1 MKDLFTPLTRDERQ
15 EESLQ
20 KWLKAKG
27 KGTVVAGTGV
37 GFFEAVTPIMLLQQ
51 KVFYLFLELILYKYN
66 YICLT

>member
-15 EESLQ
+15 EESVN

-37 GFFEAVTPIMLLQQ
+37 GFFEAVTPII
-51 KVFYLFLELILYKYN
+51 VFTAKSVLFIFKIN
-66 YICLT
+66 FI